1 MSLTIIK
8 FIDDKLI
15 SDKSIFGFRKFC
27 EKSRSYLAHL
37 QLGLPWV
44 PGYPT
49 GTRVINYPGN
59 FLLPAAT
66 RVPEQKQI
74 TYISAIFNRIYGIRI
89 SIYRILT
96 HHQWILW

>member
-1 MSLTIIK
+1 
-8 FIDDKLI
+8 
-15 SDKSIFGFRKFC
+15 
-27 EKSRSYLAHL
+27 L
-37 QLGLPWV
+37 QLIARAAA
-44 PGYPT
+44 
-49 GTRVINYPGN
+49 GTRVINHPGN

-74 TYISAIFNRIYGIRI
+74 TANVRYISVIFNSIYGIQI